1 MMIPRFKPYL
11 DKKEILALLFPT
23 RDAVARLETEFAKT
37 FESGYALAFPYGRS
51 ALWAFFKAVGLEKAE
66 IILPAYTC
74 SVVAHAIILS
84 GNIPRFVDISLP
96 DFNMDLD
103 LLARAINER
112 TRVVIPT
119 HLFGYPLDIDRLT
132 DIIRAAESRYGN
144 KIWIIQD
151 CAHAFGARWRGKL
164 VCNSGDGAIFGLNI
178 SKLMTSIFGGILT
191 TNDPSLAERVR
202 IWRDKHFRSP
212 GPMKTLRRQFYL
224 LAVYAAFTERTCR
237 LVNWLEEKTTFLDS
251 LTKAYHLDNKIHFPP
266 GYDELMSAV
275 EASVGLAQLR
285 KYPEIIRKRREI
297 AQFYHARLQGRPM
310 WELPPLVE
318 GATYSHFV
326 ILVPDRMKVIQEM
339 ARKGI
344 QLGKLIEYSLPH
356 HSAYTYY
363 DEGKAFPN
371 SLMCSQHTINLP
383 LHTKLNLPN

>member
-1 MMIPRFKPYL
+1 MIPRFKPYL
-11 DKKEILALLFPT
+11 GKEEFLALFFPI
-23 RDAVARLETEFAKT
+23 RDAVSRFEKEFAKV
-37 FESGYALAFPYGRS
+37 FETRYALAFPYGRS
-51 ALWAFFKAVGLEKAE
+51 ALWAFFNAIGLRNAE
-66 IILPAYTC
+66 IVIPAYTC
-74 SVVAHAIILS
+74 SVVAHAVVLS

-96 DFNMDLD
+96 DFNMDLE
-103 LLARAINER
+103 LLAKAINER
-112 TRVVIPT
+112 TKVIIPT
-119 HLFGYPLDIDRLT
+119 HLFGYPLDVDRLS

-151 CAHAFGARWRGKL
+151 CAHAFGARWRGKF

-178 SKLMTSIFGGILT
+178 SKLITSIFGGMLT
-191 TNDPSLAERVR
+191 TNDMALANRLR

-212 GPMKTLRRQFYL
+212 RPMKTLRRQLYL
-224 LAVYAAFTERTCR
+224 LSVYAAFNEQIFRM
-237 LVNWLEEKTTFLDS
+237 VNWLEEKTTLLDS
-251 LTKAYHLDNKIHFPP
+251 LTKAYHLDNKVHFPP
-266 GYDELMSAV
+266 GYDELMLGV

-285 KYPEIIRKRREI
+285 KYPEIIKKREEI
-297 AQFYHARLQGRPM
+297 AKFYHSQLQGRPM
-310 WELPPLVE
+310 WELPPLID

-339 ARKGI
+339 ARRGI

-356 HSAYTYY
+356 QAAYNSY
-363 DEGKAFPN
+363 DEGKVFPN

>member
-1 MMIPRFKPYL
+1 MIPRFKPDL
-11 DKKEILALLFPT
+11 GKQEFLALFFPLQ
-23 RDAVARLETEFAKT
+23 DAVSRFEAYFAKT
-37 FESGYALAFPYGRS
+37 FETRHALSFPYGRS

-74 SVVAHAIILS
+74 SVVAHAIVLS

-96 DFNMDLD
+96 DYNMDLD
-103 LLARAINER
+103 LLAKAINEH

-119 HLFGYPLDIDRLT
+119 HLFGYPLDVHRLM
-132 DIIRAAESRYGN
+132 DIIRAAESQYGN

-178 SKLMTSIFGGILT
+178 SKLITSIFGGMFT
-191 TNDPSLAERVR
+191 TNDPLLADRVR
-202 IWRDKHFRSP
+202 VWRDRHFHSS
-212 GPMKTLRRQFYL
+212 GPMKTLRRQLYL
-224 LAVYAAFTERTCR
+224 LAVYSAFTEHTCR
-237 LVNWLEEKTTFLDS
+237 LVNWLEEKTTLLDS
-251 LTKAYHLDNKIHFPP
+251 LTKAYHLDNKVHFPP

-297 AQFYHARLQGRPM
+297 AQFYHAQLQGRPM

-326 ILVPDRMKVIQEM
+326 VLVPDRMKVIQEM

-356 HSAYTYY
+356 HSAYIFYS
-363 DEGKAFPN
+363 EGKAFPN